1 MWGRA
6 LPTHLILDGDQ
17 PVEVALRQSARAKRL
32 SLRVSGLDG
41 RVSLTLP
48 KGVRLREA
56 EAFVREKEAWIRQ
69 ALTRQP
75 ESVVVDV
82 GCCVLFEGRE
92 RRIEA
97 APVRA
102 VRVAGEVM
110 QVPATAPDKTAMRV
124 QAFLKL
130 HARHRLQAATD
141 RYSAALGL
149 PYGRVTLRDTRS
161 RWGSCS
167 AEGNLNY
174 SWRLIMAP
182 PEVLDYVAAHE
193 VAHLAEMNH
202 SPDFWAV
209 VTRLYGPYADQRGW
223 LRQHGARLHRYRFED

>member
-1 MWGRA
+1 MWGQG
-6 LPTHLILDGDQ
+6 LPTHLILDG
-17 PVEVALRQSARAKRL
+17 PPAVEVVLKQSARAKRL

-48 KGVRLREA
+48 RGVRLREA
-56 EAFVREKEAWIRQ
+56 EAFLREKESWLRK
-69 ALTRQP
+69 ALARNP
-75 ESVVVDV
+75 EMVAVTI
-82 GCCVLFEGRE
+82 GQEILFQGLA
-92 RRIEA
+92 RRLEP

-102 VRVAGEVM
+102 VRLEPKALL
-110 QVPATAPDKTAMRV
+110 VPHNAPDKTATRV

-130 HARHRLQAATD
+130 HARQSLQMATD
-141 RYSAALGL
+141 HYAEKLGL
-149 PYGRVTLRDTRS
+149 PYGRMTLRDTRS

-182 PEVLDYVAAHE
+182 PEVLRYVAAHE

-202 SPDFWAV
+202 SPAFWNV
-209 VTRLYGPYADQRGW
+209 VTRLYGPYQAERGW
-223 LRQHGARLHRYRFED
+223 LRSHGAQLHRYRFGD